1 MTDQDK
7 PRHREW
13 TVSYKKGF
21 GPWINRWPSDFE
33 ANEEERVR
41 LVEYSALLE
50 EREKVK
56 ALGAQVAELK
66 IISSRNADNWIK
78 HLNISTK
85 QSEAIEILRDAL
97 DNLGKYRS
105 LNGDEWVSSK
115 CFDAIS
121 KVEAL
126 LGEK

>member
-50 EREKVK
+50 EREKVTNLIVGLQLLYAGVPK
-56 ALGAQVAELK
+56 DAQNFIDQL
-66 IISSRNADNWIK
+66 IK
-78 HLNISTK
+78 
-85 QSEAIEILRDAL
+85 
-97 DNLGKYRS
+97 KY
-105 LNGDEWVSSK
+105 GDV
-115 CFDAIS
+115 
-121 KVEAL
+121 
-126 LGEK
+126 